1 MQWAIVVEFAV
12 RAGVVAAI
20 PANSFR
26 LVVIIVVGERP
37 LKLVRIQLAAIEFP
51 MVRVIKE

>member
-12 RAGVVAAI
+12 RARAVAAN

-26 LVVIIVVGERP
+26 LVVIIVVREKP
-37 LKLVRIQLAAIEFP
+37 LILVRILLAAIEFP
-51 MVRVIKE
+51 MVKVIKE

>member
-26 LVVIIVVGERP
+26 LVVIIVVREKP
-37 LKLVRIQLAAIEFP
+37 LILVRILLAAIEFP
-51 MVRVIKE
+51 MVKVIKD